1 MSPGFLPRPAMKR
14 WIFSQS
20 SLTMSAV
27 AEECGT
33 HVLAYLAIRLSTGSM
48 FVTVWPYTFSKGWL
62 PPPIQIGG
70 GGVLGGLGAMVR
82 VLSWGYFAGY
92 VAVLPAPGARP
103 TTHIPS
109 PARPPPPP
117 RRARTP

>member
-33 HVLAYLAIRLSTGSM
+33 HVLAYLAIRLRTGSM

-70 GGVLGGLGAMVR
+70 GGLWAGLGGQLRFVTRGGWADVGT
-82 VLSWGYFAGY
+82 VS
-92 VAVLPAPGARP
+92 PAPMSVPRARP
-103 TTHIPS
+103 LTT
-109 PARPPPPP
+109 PPPPAL
-117 RRARTP
+117 R

>member
-1 MSPGFLPRPAMKR
+1 MSPGFLPSPAMKR
-14 WIFSQS
+14 WILSQS

-70 GGVLGGLGAMVR
+70 WGFWGGLGSVGR
-82 VLSWGYFAGY
+82 FFTWLFWGAY
-92 VAVLPAPGARP
+92 VTLLPAPGGGA
-103 TTHIPS
+103 
-109 PARPPPPP
+109 
-117 RRARTP
+117 

>member
-70 GGVLGGLGAMVR
+70 CGFWGGVGSMVR
-82 VLSWGYFAGY
+82 MFTLLFWAALVMVSHAQ
-92 VAVLPAPGARP
+92 
-103 TTHIPS
+103 
-109 PARPPPPP
+109 
-117 RRARTP
+117 

>member
-70 GGVLGGLGAMVR
+70 CGFWAGLGSMVR
-82 VLSWGYFAGY
+82 FFTW
-92 VAVLPAPGARP
+92 
-103 TTHIPS
+103 
-109 PARPPPPP
+109 
-117 RRARTP
+117 

>member
-70 GGVLGGLGAMVR
+70 CGFWAGLGAVVR
-82 VLSWGYFAGY
+82 FFTRLYW
-92 VAVLPAPGARP
+92 PADSRLA
-103 TTHIPS
+103 
-109 PARPPPPP
+109 PAQ
-117 RRARTP
+117 TSS

>member
-70 GGVLGGLGAMVR
+70 GGVLGGLGVGGGVVFLV
-82 VLSWGYFAGY
+82 VLAASRAVFGAPRCPAG
-92 VAVLPAPGARP
+92 AP
-103 TTHIPS
+103 
-109 PARPPPPP
+109 
-117 RRARTP
+117 